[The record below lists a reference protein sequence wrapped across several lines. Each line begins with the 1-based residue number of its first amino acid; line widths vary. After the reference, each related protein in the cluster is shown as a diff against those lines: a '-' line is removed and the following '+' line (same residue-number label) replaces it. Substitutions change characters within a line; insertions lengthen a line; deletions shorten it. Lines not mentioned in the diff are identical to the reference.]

1 MPLLDV
7 DICDLNIAHTE
18 SQGVQQSLN
27 LTQTW
32 LAMCNNKKTECGLAS
47 NNTTAKSKGSQACR
61 GKKYIHH
68 SSPCNQR
75 HIYLHDFWQFSIE

>member
-32 LAMCNNKKTECGLAS
+32 LAMCNNKKTVWFS
-47 NNTTAKSKGSQACR
+47 FKQHHSQIKGKPSLQ
-61 GKKYIHH
+61 GKKVY
-68 SSPCNQR
+68 SSQQPLQPKAHLSAR
-75 HIYLHDFWQFSIE
+75 LLTV